1 MSLLFITL
9 LRFVIAFL
17 PQSKHLLISWLQSS
31 STVTLESEKMKL
43 VTASNFSPSVFCEV
57 MGTDAMI
64 LVFFNVV
71 FKTAFHSLLSPLSR
85 ISLVPFHFLPLQW
98 YHLHISGCYYS
109 SLESS
114 IIYDS
119 SNIVFFFLESP
130 YFLHDPTNVG
140 LLISSTSAFLKP
152 SLCIWKCSVHI
163 LLKSLKDFDHNLQH
177 VKWTQLHGSFNLLC
191 HCSSMGLKWKLI
203 FFSPVATYKVKPK

>member
-119 SNIVFFFLESP
+119 SNIVFFFFWNPLTFFMIQLMLVYWSP
-130 YFLHDPTNVG
+130 VPLPFWNPACAFGSAQFTYCWRAWKI
-140 LLISSTSAFLKP
+140 LIIIFSMWNEHNCMVVSTSFV
-152 SLCIWKCSVHI
+152 IV
-163 LLKSLKDFDHNLQH
+163 LLWDWNE
-177 VKWTQLHGSFNLLC
+177 N
-191 HCSSMGLKWKLI
+191 
-203 FFSPVATYKVKPK
+203 